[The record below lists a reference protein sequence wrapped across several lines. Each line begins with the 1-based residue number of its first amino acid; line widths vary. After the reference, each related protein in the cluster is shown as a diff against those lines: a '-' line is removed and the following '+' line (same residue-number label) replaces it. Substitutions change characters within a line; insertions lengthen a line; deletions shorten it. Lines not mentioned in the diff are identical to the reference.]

1 MQGFQELTFIILIA
15 SVVSI
20 FVHYIRQ
27 PLIIGY
33 IISGVLAGH
42 YFLDIIKD
50 GHSIEL
56 FSKLGIV
63 ILLFTI
69 GLHLNPNTLKEAGRD
84 SFFGGI
90 AQVFVSACLG
100 FLVSFYLLSLNLTTS
115 IFVGIALAFSSTIVV
130 LKIFSDK
137 GEVDKLYSKISI
149 GILLV
154 QDIISAIILLSLSI
168 FNQNDSSLLTNSTS
182 ILITTFVIKA
192 AILLILYFALR
203 KFILQRLATLFA
215 SSQETLLLFGL
226 GSGFVM
232 AYLFYKF
239 GFSLEIGALF
249 AGVAIASSNFAK
261 EISSRLKP
269 LQDFFIA
276 MFFVLLGANLV
287 VENIYAILPGILIF
301 TLFVIIFKLLIVF
314 FIMNLLGHRTRTS
327 FYTAVSLTQVSEFSL
342 IMLSLALSYGY
353 VSQNISSMMTIVAM
367 ISMAISAYMMVYVDR
382 IYTYLRNI
390 FKRFEI
396 RKNNFKVTEGEAD
409 KLDAI
414 IFGFDRIGHEFVE
427 VFDRLKY
434 KYLVIDINPKYIEKA
449 IEAGISSIY
458 GDAEDIGF
466 LEENNILNTK
476 MMISTIPSFRT
487 NLSLAEAYR
496 KRNQEGILILIAHDE
511 DKARDLYE
519 AGASYVIMPYHLGA
533 YHAGRMLMEFK
544 NNPEIFNSQKELQFK
559 RMTGEVS
566 AYSKKHLRTKRK
578 KIQG

>member
-84 SFFGGI
+84 SFWGGV
-90 AQVFVSACLG
+90 AQVLLSTGLG
-100 FLVSFYLLSLNLTTS
+100 FLVSFYLLNLSLVTS
-115 IFVGIALAFSSTIVV
+115 IFIGIALAFSSTIVV
-130 LKIFSDK
+130 LKILSDK

-154 QDIISAIILLSLSI
+154 QDIISAIVLLSLSI
-168 FNQNDSSLLTNSTS
+168 FNQNTSSLIYNSTS
-182 ILITTFVIKA
+182 VLVTTFIIKA
-192 AILLILYFALR
+192 VILLLLYFALR
-203 KFILQRLATLFA
+203 KFILRRLASIFA
-215 SSQETLLLFGL
+215 TSQETLLLFGL

-287 VENIYAILPGILIF
+287 VENIYSILPGILIL

-314 FIMNLLGHRTRTS
+314 FIMNILGHRTRTS

-342 IMLSLALSYGY
+342 IMLSLAVGYGY
-353 VSQNISSMMTIVAM
+353 LSQNISAMMTIVAM
-367 ISMAISAYMMVYVDR
+367 ISMAISAYMMVYVDN

-396 RKNNFKVTEGEAD
+396 RKNNFKVAGDEAD
-409 KLDAI
+409 NLDAI
-414 IFGFDRIGHEFVE
+414 IFGFDRVGHEFVE
-427 VFDRLKY
+427 VFDKLKY
-434 KYLVIDINPKYIEKA
+434 KYIVIDINPKYIEKA
-449 IEAGISSIY
+449 IEGGVPAIY
-458 GDAEDIGF
+458 GDAEDLGF
-466 LEENNILNTK
+466 LEENNILKTK
-476 MMISTIPSFRT
+476 MVISTIPSFRT
-487 NLSLAEAYR
+487 NLSLTESYR
-496 KRNQEGILILIAHDE
+496 KKNQDGVLIVIAHDE
-511 DKARDLYE
+511 EKSKDLYE

-533 YHAGRMLMEFK
+533 YHAGKMLMEFQK
-544 NNPEIFNSQKELQFK
+544 NPEIFKIEKEIQD
-559 RMTGEVS
+559 
-566 AYSKKHLRTKRK
+566 K
-578 KIQG
+578 KIAR